1 MENKK
6 TYYVTTPIYYPSDN
20 FHVGHCYTTCIA
32 DALARY
38 KREKGYDV
46 FFLTGSDEHGQ
57 KIADRA
63 KAKGVSPNQ
72 LKPVRVIDNE
82 FRENFFFSME
92 EKL

>member
-57 KIADRA
+57 KIEDRA
-63 KAKGVSPNQ
+63 KRPAYLLKSSLIRLSPMP
-72 LKPVRVIDNE
+72 KIFGRV
-82 FRENFFFSME
+82 
-92 EKL
+92 